1 MKVIDVLQPTLTRAN
16 LEGRSKKTTIEK
28 LARVFAKQL
37 PEIDGDTLFSNFI
50 SRERLGSTG
59 FGDGVAIPHCRL
71 PGLRKIH
78 AALITLSEPVEFD
91 AADDQPVDI
100 LFALIV
106 PEEKNEEHLKTLSA
120 IASLLSNTETR
131 TLLRECESDTA
142 LYQRVIDSDGVLP
155 Q

>member
-1 MKVIDVLQPTLTRAN
+1 MKVIDVLQPNLTRAK
-16 LEGRSKKTTIEK
+16 LDGRSKKTTIER
-28 LARVFAKQL
+28 LSGVFSEQL

-59 FGDGVAIPHCRL
+59 FGNGVAIPHCRL
-71 PGLRKIH
+71 SGLRKIH

-91 AADDQPVDI
+91 AVDDQPIDI

-120 IASLLSNTETR
+120 IAALLSNTETR
-131 TLLRECESDTA
+131 TLLRECHSDA
-142 LYQRVIDSDGVLP
+142 SLYQQAIDCDGVPL
-155 Q
+155 